1 MGGVQ
6 AYLISEDI
14 AWTDTYKFQCG
25 NIDYLLRIECALRG
39 TVVPDIF
46 AKSQLTEPL
55 HEFRGM
61 QEVPKLTIDFITSR
75 ASDKAKLC

>member
-1 MGGVQ
+1 MSGVR

-14 AWTDTYKFQCG
+14 EWTDTYKFQCG

-55 HEFRGM
+55 HEFRG
-61 QEVPKLTIDFITSR
+61 SR
-75 ASDKAKLC
+75 KCQN